1 MATATTLH
9 AARVALIDTSTN
21 PATGLIPSV
30 VGALSLPGR
39 ITYGWGW
46 PSAVEDLAVLL
57 MDARTTQEWRTS
69 NRGRNEA
76 GEIEVLFLAATGQG
90 EQTAAARAFA
100 MLTAVDTACRQG
112 NGLGGILEEIACGDV
127 EFTVWNDNRSDRAA
141 GGFAHV
147 LATFKTR
154 AIIRG

>member
-1 MATATTLH
+1 MASTTTLH
-9 AARVALIDTSTN
+9 AARVALIDTSTT
-21 PATGLIPSV
+21 PATGLIPTV

-46 PSAVEDLAVLL
+46 PPVVEDLAVLL

-100 MLTAVDTACRQG
+100 MLEAVDTACRQG
-112 NGLGGILEEIACGDV
+112 DGLGGILEEIACGAV
-127 EFTVWNDNRSDRAA
+127 EYTVWQTQQDRAA

>member
-9 AARVALIDTSTN
+9 DARVALIDTTTP
-21 PATGLIPSV
+21 PAVGVIPTAV
-30 VGALSLPGR
+30 NALSLGR
-39 ITYGWGW
+39 VTYGWGW
-46 PSAVEDLAVLL
+46 PSVVEDLAVLL

-90 EQTAAARAFA
+90 EQLAAARAFA
-100 MLTAVDTACRQG
+100 MLEAVDSACRLG
-112 NGLGGILEEIACGDV
+112 NGLGGIVEEIVLGGA
-127 EFTVWNDNRSDRAA
+127 EYTVGTIPLERAA
-141 GGFAHV
+141 GGFARV

>member
-1 MATATTLH
+1 VATTTTLH
-9 AARVALIDTSTN
+9 ASRVALIDTSTT
-21 PATGLIPSV
+21 PATGLIPTV

-46 PSAVEDLAVLL
+46 PSVVEDMAVLL
-57 MDARTTQEWRTS
+57 MDARATQEWRTS

-100 MLTAVDTACRQG
+100 MLSAVDTACRQG
-112 NGLGGILEEIACGDV
+112 DGLGGILEEIACGAV
-127 EFTVWNDNRSDRAA
+127 EYTVWQSQQDRAA